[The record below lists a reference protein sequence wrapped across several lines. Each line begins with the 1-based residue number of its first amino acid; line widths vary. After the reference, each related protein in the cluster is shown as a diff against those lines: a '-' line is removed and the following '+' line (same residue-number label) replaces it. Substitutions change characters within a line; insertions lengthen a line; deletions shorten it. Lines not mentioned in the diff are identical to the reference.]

1 MVFNL
6 VFANNIILS
15 CFFLSFLIVDL
26 SILAI
31 TAQIL
36 NPFAELVIPK
46 GIPTKEPKGG
56 IETQLVTAEAKI
68 GKC

>member
-46 GIPTKEPKGG
+46 GIPTKEPNVG